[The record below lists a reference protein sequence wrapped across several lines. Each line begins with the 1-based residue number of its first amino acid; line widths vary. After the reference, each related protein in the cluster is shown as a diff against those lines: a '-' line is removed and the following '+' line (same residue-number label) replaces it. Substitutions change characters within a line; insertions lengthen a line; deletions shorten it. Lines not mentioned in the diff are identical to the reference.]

1 MDENSLCKWG
11 PQSFC
16 DRVNLLNE
24 DLNVGAY
31 SLRGGEGASGC
42 NSSAS
47 ATPPKELA
55 LTFRSS
61 FKRLIR

>member
-1 MDENSLCKWG
+1 MG

-16 DRVNLLNE
+16 HRVNLLNE

-31 SLRGGEGASGC
+31 SLGGGKGGKGGSGC

-47 ATPPKELA
+47 ATPPRELA

>member
-1 MDENSLCKWG
+1 MG

-16 DRVNLLNE
+16 HRVNLLNQ

-31 SLRGGEGASGC
+31 SLGGGGGGRGKGGSGC

-47 ATPPKELA
+47 ATPLRELA

>member
-1 MDENSLCKWG
+1 MG
-11 PQSFC
+11 PQSFYH
-16 DRVNLLNE
+16 RVNLLNE
-24 DLNVGAY
+24 DLNVGAH
-31 SLRGGEGASGC
+31 SLGGKGGSGC

-47 ATPPKELA
+47 ATPPRELA

>member
-1 MDENSLCKWG
+1 MG

-16 DRVNLLNE
+16 HRVNLLNE

-31 SLRGGEGASGC
+31 SLGGKGGSGC

-47 ATPPKELA
+47 ATPPRELA